1 MENNHPYPLSPR
13 EVEILKRM
21 VQGLHNWEIAENLNI
36 TQKMVDFHVENIL
49 QKMGVENRVQA
60 VVEAIRRGWVEI

>member
-13 EVEILKRM
+13 EFEILKRM
-21 VQGLHNWEIAENLNI
+21 AQGLHNREIAENLNI
-36 TQKMVDFHVENIL
+36 TQKTVDFHVENIL